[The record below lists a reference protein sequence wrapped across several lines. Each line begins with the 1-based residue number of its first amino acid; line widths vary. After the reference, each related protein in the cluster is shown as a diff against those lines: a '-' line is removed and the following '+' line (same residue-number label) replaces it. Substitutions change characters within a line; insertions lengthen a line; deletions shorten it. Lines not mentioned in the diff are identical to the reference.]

1 MKSLFR
7 MRKTGIVAVLFVAI
21 VSALAAQSLLSTVT
35 ALRMVELRD
44 SLNAASESKTDV
56 RNIALLSR
64 IQLISRSAL
73 AGGRENSAAYK
84 AEAETALLAIRGDQ
98 SERAISWRDRIAL
111 PFLNT
116 FNRVLGL
123 PRLKLGKTPAKDLVL
138 DLAYRYESMREYA
151 NAQKG
156 YTAYLSGFSLTQDQR
171 DFAALHRGFAEA
183 MLNRFDASLLD
194 FNQVTQSPLVEN
206 ADTARKLSLFVSALR
221 EKIARIEA
229 ITDPEKR
236 GILYYEAAAYLKAL
250 ENFAL
255 LGSSSQSAKVR
266 FYMAR
271 SYEETGQKNK
281 AIQMYRELVKN
292 DHQSVYAV
300 NANRR
305 MYLLG
310 TFLGND
316 HSLTEESKSNS
327 KTVVKDTEFIGS
339 ISHLEESAKE
349 LHREQAERAEE
360 SKSVALKHELVLPP
374 STPPMKVEQ
383 ASMPSEKSGSST
395 EAPKKTEKTKPPVVA
410 TPRREL
416 PVKPLPAPKIV
427 KPVDTEIVVDLSDE
441 NQAEEAS
448 DLDATAREKLLK
460 KQKKPIDKIT
470 LRDSNT
476 FIGAVYKEDN
486 ETVYIYST
494 MGNLPISKNLIVQ
507 REKIVASKIGS
518 SE

>member
-7 MRKTGIVAVLFVAI
+7 IQKTGILAVLFIAI
-21 VSALAAQSLLSTVT
+21 VSAIAAQSLLSTVT
-35 ALRMVELRD
+35 KLRMVELRD

-64 IQLISRSAL
+64 VQLISRSAL
-73 AGGRENSAAYK
+73 AGGRENSTAYK

-98 SERAISWRDRIAL
+98 GERAIAWKDRIAL
-111 PFLNT
+111 PFLNA

-156 YTAYLSGFSLTQDQR
+156 YTAYLSDFSLTQDQR
-171 DFAALHRGFAEA
+171 DFATLHRGFAEA
-183 MLNRFDASLLD
+183 MLDRFDASLLD

-206 ADTARKLSLFVSALR
+206 ADTARRLSLFVSALR

-229 ITDPEKR
+229 IKDPAKR

-255 LGSSSQSAKVR
+255 LGNSSQNTKVR

-281 AIQMYRELVKN
+281 AIQMYRELVRN
-292 DHQSVYAV
+292 DPQSVYAV

-316 HSLTEESKSNS
+316 NSLTEESKSNS
-327 KTVVKDTEFIGS
+327 KTVVKDTEFIGAV
-339 ISHLEESAKE
+339 SHLEASAKE
-349 LHREQAERAEE
+349 LHREQAQRAEE

-374 STPPMKVEQ
+374 STPSINTKP
-383 ASMPSEKSGSST
+383 ASMPSVKSGSSIEPPVAAAQHKRPPVT
-395 EAPKKTEKTKPPVVA
+395 SQPVPQIAKPIKTEVV
-410 TPRREL
+410 
-416 PVKPLPAPKIV
+416 I
-427 KPVDTEIVVDLSDE
+427 DLSDE
-441 NQAEEAS
+441 HEAQEAK
-448 DLDATAREKLLK
+448 DLDATTREKLLK
-460 KQKKPIDKIT
+460 KQKKLLEKIT

-486 ETVYIYST
+486 ETVYIYSI